1 VAVEKV
7 NPYPRG
13 MKMKKKF
20 NDKLALNRETLR
32 NLNGLDMSN
41 VKGAVYTDG
50 TCGTGQS
57 NVTDTCE
64 TCIGPSCR
72 YYAGTSI
79 CC

>member
-1 VAVEKV
+1 
-7 NPYPRG
+7 
-13 MKMKKKF
+13 MKKKF

-32 NLNGLDMSN
+32 NLTGLDM
-41 VKGAVYTDG
+41 KGAVGGYTDG

-57 NVTDTCE
+57 NITDTCE

-72 YYAGTSI
+72 YAPPTTGTSA

>member
-1 VAVEKV
+1 
-7 NPYPRG
+7 
-13 MKMKKKF
+13 MKKKL
-20 NDKLALNRETLR
+20 NDKLTLNRETLR
-32 NLNGLDMSN
+32 NLTGLDMSN
-41 VKGAVYTDG
+41 VKGAAYTDG

-72 YYAGTSI
+72 YAPLTTTNSY